1 MLWRSISHRKTTQHC
16 TLKKDSWARETTQ
29 GIQIF
34 NHWFLFCISWSAEQ
48 SYKIWYSKNLYVPFN
63 FFLVTY
69 CDHCFSSVFMKV
81 SKKLLWHVV
90 EVDLTEEM
98 VAVEGGKESKN
109 TSYVTMSMN
118 MCTSILFILLTEL
131 ASILESLYGMEIT
144 LSQALTISN
153 SYLNFKLSIYRH
165 KARHNITMY
174 LFPHVII
181 RCLSWLNKT
190 PFMKTSICII
200 I

>member
-1 MLWRSISHRKTTQHC
+1 M
-16 TLKKDSWARETTQ
+16 
-29 GIQIF
+29 
-34 NHWFLFCISWSAEQ
+34 
-48 SYKIWYSKNLYVPFN
+48 
-63 FFLVTY
+63 TY